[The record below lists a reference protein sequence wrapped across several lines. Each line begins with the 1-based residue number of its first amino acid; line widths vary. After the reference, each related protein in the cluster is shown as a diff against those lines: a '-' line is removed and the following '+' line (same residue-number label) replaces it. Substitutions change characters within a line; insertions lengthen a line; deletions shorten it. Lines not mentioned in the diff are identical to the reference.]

1 MGLRI
6 IADRDVCEG
15 HGMCEATSHEY
26 FELDETATVVVLNEH
41 PPDSDRS
48 FVQAAVDACP
58 VAALK
63 LVDE

>member
-1 MGLRI
+1 MALRI
-6 IADRDVCEG
+6 VADRSKCEG

-26 FELDETATVVVLNEH
+26 FELDDTATVVVLNEN
-41 PPDSDRS
+41 PPDSEKT

-58 VAALK
+58 VAALE

>member
-6 IADRDVCEG
+6 VADRDVCEG

-26 FELDETATVVVLNEH
+26 FELDDTATVVVIDEN
-41 PPDSDRS
+41 PPESERS

-63 LVDE
+63 LIEV

>member
-6 IADRDVCEG
+6 VADRSVCEG

-26 FELDETATVVVLNEH
+26 FELDDTATVVVIDET
-41 PPDSDRS
+41 PPEAERS

-58 VAALK
+58 VAALT
-63 LVDE
+63 LSEA

>member
-26 FELDETATVVVLNEH
+26 FELDDTATVTVLNEH

-58 VAALK
+58 VAALQ
-63 LVDE
+63 LVEE

>member
-6 IADRDVCEG
+6 VADREVCEG

-26 FELDETATVVVLNEH
+26 FALDDTATVVVLNEH
-41 PPDSDRS
+41 PPESERS

-58 VAALK
+58 VGALK
-63 LVDE
+63 LIEE